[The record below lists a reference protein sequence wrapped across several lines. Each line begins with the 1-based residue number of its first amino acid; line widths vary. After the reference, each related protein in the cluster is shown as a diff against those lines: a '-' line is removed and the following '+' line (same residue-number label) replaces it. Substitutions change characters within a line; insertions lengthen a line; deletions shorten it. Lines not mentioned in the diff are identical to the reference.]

1 MHGSPVRLRPFFAFL
16 GYAVIS
22 SVIVVALIEFG
33 SFLVWTAYHWVRPN
47 LQESIADTSPA
58 YSGYPWASEFWKEE
72 RSRWNSQHGSYE
84 PFRIWG
90 VAPWNGKYINTDN
103 SSYGIWRRTINPRS
117 SGCEK
122 QTSVEIWM
130 FGGSTLYGTGVP
142 DWATI
147 PSYLS
152 RDLSRDLNSATAACI
167 VVRNFGVEGYVTNQE
182 VILLMEQLKA
192 GRRPGIVIFYDGVND
207 AYAGAVSPGVPTAH
221 MSLSNIKARV
231 EGRLAGRLD
240 FLRSSYTLQLA
251 VAALN
256 SLGLA
261 GAAKPGVDETESKT
275 VTTLDNYERNLQL
288 ATILGEAYDFRVFCF
303 WQPAFVYGHKSL
315 FPFEVTIAG
324 NQAAKNSFNIL
335 AKVYQHA
342 QRRAATDHAFVF
354 LGDVFDSV
362 KEPVYIDKW
371 MHLAPLGNE
380 FVARSVA
387 GYVESSLDE
396 RSNPAKAHLVQPPQ

>member
-1 MHGSPVRLRPFFAFL
+1 MHGSLVRLRPFFALL

-22 SVIVVALIEFG
+22 SVIVVALLEFG
-33 SFLVWTAYHWVRPN
+33 SFLVLTAYHWIRPDP
-47 LQESIADTSPA
+47 QESIADTSPA

-90 VAPWNGKYINTDN
+90 VAPWNGKYINTD
-103 SSYGIWRRTINPRS
+103 SSPYGIWRRTINPPNRA
-117 SGCEK
+117 CEK
-122 QTSVEIWM
+122 QSSFEVWM

-152 RDLSRDLNSATAACI
+152 RDLNSATTACI

-182 VILLMEQLKA
+182 VILLMEQLKG
-192 GRRPGIVIFYDGVND
+192 GRRPGMVIFYDGVND

-231 EGRLAGRLD
+231 EGTVAGRLD

-256 SLGLA
+256 SLRMG
-261 GAAKPGVDETESKT
+261 GAAKRGVDETESKA
-275 VTTLDNYERNLQL
+275 VTTLGNYERNLQF
-288 ATILGEAYDFRVFCF
+288 ATILGNAYGFRVFCF

-335 AKVYQHA
+335 AKVYQDA
-342 QRRAATDHAFVF
+342 ERRAAMDHTFVF
-354 LGDVFDSV
+354 LGNVFDSV

-371 MHLAPLGNE
+371 MHLAPGGNE
-380 FVARSVA
+380 LVARSVA
-387 GYVESSLDE
+387 RYVESSVDE
-396 RSNPAKAHLVQPPQ
+396 RSKTAKPRFGQPPQ

>member
-1 MHGSPVRLRPFFAFL
+1 
-16 GYAVIS
+16 VIS
-22 SVIVVALIEFG
+22 SVIVVALLEFG
-33 SFLVWTAYHWVRPN
+33 SFLVLTAYHWIRPDS
-47 LQESIADTSPA
+47 QDSIADTSPA

-90 VAPWNGKYINTDN
+90 AAPWNGKYINTDI
-103 SSYGIWRRTINPRS
+103 SSDGTWRRTINLPNKA
-117 SGCEK
+117 CEK
-122 QTSVEIWM
+122 QSSLEVWM

-152 RDLSRDLNSATAACI
+152 RELNSATAACI

-192 GRRPGIVIFYDGVND
+192 GRHPGIVIFYDGVND
-207 AYAGAVSPGVPTAH
+207 AYAGAVSPGVPAAH

-231 EGRLAGRLD
+231 EGTLAGRLD

-251 VAALN
+251 AAVLN
-256 SLGLA
+256 SLRVA
-261 GAAKPGVDETESKT
+261 RAAKPSVDETESKA
-275 VTTLDNYERNLQL
+275 VTTLDNYERNLQF
-288 ATILGEAYDFRVFCF
+288 ATILGNAYGFRVFCF
-303 WQPAFVYGHKSL
+303 WQPAFVYGYKSL
-315 FPFEVTIAG
+315 FPFEATIAS
-324 NQAAKNSFNIL
+324 NQAGKNSFDIL

-342 QRRAATDHAFVF
+342 ERRAAMDHAFVF

-371 MHLAPLGNE
+371 MHLAPGGNE
-380 FVARSVA
+380 LVARSVA
-387 GYVESSLDE
+387 GYIESSVDE
-396 RSNPAKAHLVQPPQ
+396 QSKLAKAHFGPPRQ

>member
-1 MHGSPVRLRPFFAFL
+1 MPGSLVRLRPFFALL

-22 SVIVVALIEFG
+22 SVIVVALLEFG
-33 SFLVWTAYHWVRPN
+33 SFLVLTAYHWIRPDP
-47 LQESIADTSPA
+47 QESIADTSPA

-90 VAPWNGKYINTDN
+90 VAPWNGKYINTD
-103 SSYGIWRRTINPRS
+103 SSPYGIWRRTINPPNRA
-117 SGCEK
+117 CEK
-122 QTSVEIWM
+122 QSSFEVWM

-152 RDLSRDLNSATAACI
+152 RDLNSATTACI

-182 VILLMEQLKA
+182 VILLMEQLKG
-192 GRRPGIVIFYDGVND
+192 GRRPGMVIFYDGVND

-231 EGRLAGRLD
+231 EGTVAGRLD

-256 SLGLA
+256 SLRMG
-261 GAAKPGVDETESKT
+261 GAAKRGVDETESKA
-275 VTTLDNYERNLQL
+275 VTTLGNYERNLQF
-288 ATILGEAYDFRVFCF
+288 ATILGNAYGFRVFSF

-335 AKVYQHA
+335 AKVYQDA
-342 QRRAATDHAFVF
+342 ERRAAMDHTFVF
-354 LGDVFDSV
+354 LGNVFDSV

-371 MHLAPLGNE
+371 MHLAPGGNE
-380 FVARSVA
+380 LVARSVA
-387 GYVESSLDE
+387 RYVESSVDE
-396 RSNPAKAHLVQPPQ
+396 RSKTAKPRFGQPPQ

>member
-1 MHGSPVRLRPFFAFL
+1 MHVSPVRLRPFFALL

-22 SVIVVALIEFG
+22 SVIVVGLLEFG
-33 SFLVWTAYHWVRPN
+33 SFLVLTAYHWIRPD

-103 SSYGIWRRTINPRS
+103 SPDGTWRRTINPPK

-147 PSYLS
+147 PSY
-152 RDLSRDLNSATAACI
+152 LSRDLNSATAACI

-192 GRRPGIVIFYDGVND
+192 GRRPGMVIFYDGVND

-231 EGRLAGRLD
+231 EGTLAGRLD

-251 VAALN
+251 VAVLN
-256 SLGLA
+256 SLRLA
-261 GAAKPGVDETESKT
+261 GAAKPGIDETESKA
-275 VTTLDNYERNLQL
+275 VTTLDNYERNLQF
-288 ATILGEAYDFRVFCF
+288 ATILGNAYGFRVFCF
-303 WQPAFVYGHKSL
+303 WQPAFVYGHRSL
-315 FPFEVTIAG
+315 FPFEATIAG
-324 NQAAKNSFNIL
+324 HQASKNSFNIL

-342 QRRAATDHAFVF
+342 QRRSATDHAFVF

-362 KEPVYIDKW
+362 KETVYIDKW
-371 MHLAPLGNE
+371 MHLAPVGNE
-380 FVARSVA
+380 LVARSVA

-396 RSNPAKAHLVQPPQ
+396 RSKPAKPHLDQPPQ